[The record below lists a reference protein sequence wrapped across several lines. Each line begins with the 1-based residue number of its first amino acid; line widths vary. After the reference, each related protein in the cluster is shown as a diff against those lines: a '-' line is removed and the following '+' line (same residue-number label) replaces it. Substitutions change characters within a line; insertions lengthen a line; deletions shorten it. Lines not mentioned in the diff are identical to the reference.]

1 MRGMNYLGL
10 TDLERAKSAF
20 EKALRIQPRS
30 SQACAGLGEVFYL
43 AGLDREAK
51 VMFEHAVALGE
62 ENQFGRSGLA
72 KSNEA
77 LGLPVTHN
85 SLVEEGMLP

>member
-1 MRGMNYLGL
+1 MSYLGL
-10 TDLERAKSAF
+10 NDLGMAKAAF
-20 EKALRIQPRS
+20 EKALSLQPRS
-30 SQACAGLGEVFYL
+30 SQACAGLGEVLYL

-62 ENQFGRSGLA
+62 GNQFGRAGLA

-77 LGLPVTHN
+77 LGLPAGHN
-85 SLVEEGMLP
+85 NFEEKGILS